1 MTPTDSSRGE
11 MLLAIFKY
19 KHSLTRLQDG
29 GWYHIPVDRAPKS
42 FKDTKWLCFYQ
53 GKIFEQ
59 DSYRAQFYGE
69 IARRD
74 IVPYRELFPN
84 QMESKKGDAPYYRI
98 YLKKLE
104 CLPKPILSLRPRRL
118 SFVPTTPKKF
128 HNAEQINDLFNDS
141 ELEDLLWEQL
151 KKLDIKAERQ
161 WILPVQKVNYQ
172 LDFALFCNDGF
183 IDVETDGDTYHIRKD
198 RAARDNIRNN
208 AMAKMGWKVL
218 RFTTHQ
224 VQEEMQSYCIPEI
237 SDTIKRLGNL
247 SDDGLV
253 SRVFLKDGNKVVQ
266 QLSMFESPAEY
277 KTSHAPKNKNLD
289 SGAALN
295 LEN

>member
-1 MTPTDSSRGE
+1 MRFCLKGTPIYSR
-11 MLLAIFKY
+11 A
-19 KHSLTRLQDG
+19 TQN
-29 GWYHIPVDRAPKS
+29 PK
-42 FKDTKWLCFYQ
+42 D
-53 GKIFEQ
+53 
-59 DSYRAQFYGE
+59 
-69 IARRD
+69 
-74 IVPYRELFPN
+74 P
-84 QMESKKGDAPYYRI
+84 
-98 YLKKLE
+98 
-104 CLPKPILSLRPRRL
+104 
-118 SFVPTTPKKF
+118 KF

-141 ELEDLLWEQL
+141 PLEDLLWEQL

-161 WILPVQKVNYQ
+161 WMLPVNNVNYN
-172 LDFALFCNDGF
+172 LDFAIFCNEGF
-183 IDVETDGDTYHIRKD
+183 IDVETDGDTYHSRKD

-224 VQEEMQSYCIPEI
+224 VQEEMQSYCIHEI
-237 SDTIKRLGNL
+237 SETIKRLGNL

-266 QLSMFESPAEY
+266 QLSMFEPPAEY